1 MVEEIE
7 GVVND
12 VPVPKLDP
20 PEEAAYQL
28 RVAVPLEAVA
38 PKLKVPAPQREAGV
52 EEAMVGTAL
61 TVATTAVRLAGEQ
74 LPKIEVT

>member
-12 VPVPKLDP
+12 VPVPRLEP

-28 RVAVPLEAVA
+28 RVAVPFEAVA

-52 EEAMVGTAL
+52 DEA
-61 TVATTAVRLAGEQ
+61 
-74 LPKIEVT
+74 IS

>member
-1 MVEEIE
+1 ME

-12 VPVPKLDP
+12 VPVPRLAP
-20 PEEAAYQL
+20 PEEAAYQF

-38 PKLKVPAPQREAGV
+38 PKLKVPAPHRDAGV
-52 EEAMVGTAL
+52 VEAMVGTAL

-74 LPKIEVT
+74 LPAMEVT

>member
-1 MVEEIE
+1 ME

-20 PEEAAYQL
+20 PVEAAYQF
-28 RVAVPLEAVA
+28 RVAVPLDAAA
-38 PKLKVPAPQREAGV
+38 PKLTVPAPQRDAGV
-52 EEAMVGTAL
+52 VAAMVGTAL

-74 LPKIEVT
+74 LPAMEVT